1 MALTRAQI
9 QTAFQNSLGRAAS
22 ASDEN
27 SYFSVS
33 QSGALS
39 DAQIFSTISNSREA
53 DQIADPVIRFYQAAF
68 GRVPD
73 QAGLQNAENFVRAF
87 GPSAATYQNLSN
99 MFAQSQE
106 FTNRFGT
113 GTAVDA
119 AYVQALYSTILG
131 RTATNAEVDGYVS
144 GAAGYTTRGAVLYA
158 VSQSQEAIS
167 ISDSAVNNF
176 QLQAAQGNGTYTGSL
191 SITPVSTIINLTNN
205 VDTITGSTGND
216 VINGTAAGGTGGT
229 PGTGATFTA
238 GDRIDGGAG
247 NDTLSINDLGTGGT
261 LNPFAVAGVQ
271 VSNVEKIVIASGEAV
286 TVDTS
291 TANTAG
297 VTQLNIAAAGVVQAT
312 AATST
317 SVTIS
322 DSAAAA
328 VTVIGGG
335 NNASITA
342 GAGAVA
348 VGNAGAGAA
357 NANSYTTVAVT
368 GGTTVAV
375 TDNSGATAGDIGT
388 KLGTISLSGNTGA
401 ATLTGNG
408 ITNVSISNGV
418 AASDVTITDTTAAHA
433 LNLTVSNDA
442 TGLVITDAT
451 AGTVSIAASG
461 AASAVAI
468 AAATATAL
476 NVSGTGTLTLDATGS
491 NYSALTKVGVTQ
503 TGTFTADLSGA
514 TNLTTIDASSSTG
527 TNNVTVSVTETYLG
541 GSGVDKVSI
550 GATPTTGTIS
560 GGAGASDV
568 LVVTGN
574 ATGIDTASTKITGFE
589 ILGAGAG
596 AQGTFSG
603 ANFTAVEVDGTLAA
617 ATTFNALKAGTA
629 LTYNAVGGQD
639 VTYTLADATGTSDTA
654 TLNLGNTTTAGLAT
668 AGNTTSFAGV
678 ETVTVNSLGT
688 GTTGTNTVKIAD
700 GALKALVITGG
711 EALTISSFGGG
722 GATDTTLLASVNASA
737 ATKAI
742 DTTGL
747 TLASGSTVIGGSAA
761 DAIKAAAGLSTLTG
775 GGGAD
780 AFSFTANANGN
791 TYATVTDFTKTT
803 GTGTSAVTGDSL
815 NLTALKVNAFA
826 ANTTIAATDK
836 ISLASTAAFADY
848 LSAASAA
855 TTGGT
860 NAVFKYFNYQGDT
873 YGVVDNSNNA
883 TFTNGV
889 DQVVKL
895 TGVIDL
901 TGATITAATSVL
913 QA

>member
-1 MALTRAQI
+1 MALSRAQI
-9 QTAFQNSLGRAAS
+9 QTAFQNSLGRPAS
-22 ASDEN
+22 TSDEN

-73 QAGLQNAENFVRAF
+73 QNGLANAESFVRAF

-131 RTATNAEVDGYVS
+131 RTATSAEVDGYVS

-158 VSQSQEAIS
+158 VSQSQEAIG

-176 QLQAAQGNGTYTGSL
+176 QLQAAQGNATYTGSL
-191 SITPVSTIINLTNN
+191 SITPVATIINLTNN
-205 VDTITGSTGND
+205 VDTITGTNGND
-216 VINGTAAGGTGGT
+216 VINATAAGGGGGGAA
-229 PGTGATFTA
+229 GTNATLTA

-247 NDTLSINDLGTGGT
+247 NDTLNINDLGTGGT
-261 LNPFAVAGVQ
+261 LDPFAPTGIQ
-271 VSNVEKIVIASGEAV
+271 ISNVEKIVIASGEAV
-286 TVDTS
+286 TVNTS

-297 VTQLNIAAAGVVQAT
+297 VTQLNIAAAGAVQAT
-312 AATST
+312 AATTT

-322 DSAAAA
+322 DSTADT

-335 NNASITA
+335 NNATITA
-342 GAGAVA
+342 GAGAVT
-348 VGNAGAGAA
+348 VGNAGAGAG
-357 NANSYTTVAVT
+357 NANSFTTVAVT
-368 GGTTVAV
+368 GGTTVDV
-375 TDNSGATAGDIGT
+375 TDNSGTTGAIGT
-388 KLGTISLSGNTGA
+388 KLGTISLSGNIGA

-408 ITNVSISNGV
+408 ITNVSIANGV

-468 AAATATAL
+468 AAAAATTL
-476 NVSGTGTLTLDATGS
+476 NVLGAGTLTLDATGS
-491 NYSALTKVGVTQ
+491 NYSALTRVGVTQ
-503 TGTFTADLSGA
+503 TGTFNADFSGVG
-514 TNLTTIDASSSTG
+514 NLTVDASSSTG
-527 TNNVTVSVTETYLG
+527 TNNVKLSVTETYLG
-541 GSGVDKVSI
+541 GSGVDKVSLA
-550 GATPTTGTIS
+550 ATPTTGTVS
-560 GGAGASDV
+560 GGAGTSDV
-568 LVVTGN
+568 LLVTGN
-574 ATGIDTASTKITGFE
+574 ATVDTTSTKITGFE
-589 ILGAGAG
+589 ILGADAG
-596 AQGTFSG
+596 AQGAYSG
-603 ANFTAVEVDGTLAA
+603 ANFTAVEVDGALAGA
-617 ATTFNALKAGTA
+617 VTFNALKAGTA
-629 LTYNAVGGQD
+629 LSINVAPTAAVNY
-639 VTYTLADATGTSDTA
+639 VLADATGMADTA
-654 TLNLGNTTTAGLAT
+654 TLNFGTTTTAGLNNSAN
-668 AGNTTSFAGV
+668 AIDFSGV

-688 GTTGTNTVKIAD
+688 GTGTNQIKLTD
-700 GALKALVITGG
+700 TALKSLIVTGG
-711 EALTISSFGGG
+711 EAVTLTSTG
-722 GATDTTLLASVNASA
+722 TTALTSVNASA
-737 ATKAI
+737 ETKAVN
-742 DTTGL
+742 TVGL
-747 TLASGSTVIGGSAA
+747 TLANGSTVIGGSAA
-761 DAIKAAAGLSTLTG
+761 DTIKAAAGLSTLTG

-780 AFSFTANANGN
+780 VFSFTANANGN
-791 TYATVTDFTKTT
+791 TYATVTDFTKSTT
-803 GTGTSAVTGDSL
+803 GTTPVTGDSL
-815 NLTALKVNAFA
+815 DLGALKTNAFA
-826 ANTTIAATDK
+826 ASTVVAATDK

-848 LSAASAA
+848 LNAA
-855 TTGGT
+855 TAGGS
-860 NAVFKYFNYQGDT
+860 NAAATFKYFNYQGDT
-873 YGVVDNSNNA
+873 YGVVDNSTA
-883 TFTNGV
+883 TTFQNSAGATG

-901 TGATITAATSVL
+901 TGATISTAGIL